1 MKKLLPFPMCFTSAR
16 GIRVSLLLPLAFTIA
31 CSALLPPSGGARAR
45 PETVGRGHMQIAPLT
60 FTGQHTTAAS
70 AGCQPP
76 PTSLKPRDIA
86 ELYGFTRLWSQGVQ
100 GSGKTIYL
108 VEIDAFQAGDIQN
121 YFACVGVPTTQ
132 LQVTTVGAAPQ
143 QVLGESTLDIEM
155 VAGLSRQA
163 NIVDVQTD
171 GNAPGDLWQHINA
184 CLQSVLAKATA
195 TGPGNSVVS
204 ISLGQPE
211 SLVSAADR
219 QALDASF
226 ASLYNV
232 GVPVFVAS
240 GDSGAALAQGGSPP
254 STSFPS
260 SDPWV
265 TSVGGT
271 VFVPTAQGGRADS
284 QGRLFTEVGW
294 SGSGGGASGF
304 YTRQPFQQATGI
316 PPTAAMRMVPDVSAV
331 ASDLALYLNG
341 QWITAGGTSAAAPIW
356 ASGATLVEQA
366 NASAGA
372 GRPLLTPALYSTG
385 AWAPGAF
392 FDITQG
398 KNPLPASP
406 GWDAV
411 TGLGTPNLPELVQ
424 VMRQQPAG

>member
-1 MKKLLPFPMCFTSAR
+1 MRKNLPFPVCFPTGR
-16 GIRVSLLLPLAFTIA
+16 GIRVNRLLLLALVIA
-31 CSALLPPSGGARAR
+31 STALLSLSGKAMAMPRSAEKSHMQFAPQSISRRQINTGGAN
-45 PETVGRGHMQIAPLT
+45 
-60 FTGQHTTAAS
+60 
-70 AGCQPP
+70 CQPSAA
-76 PTSLKPRDIA
+76 SLKPKDIA
-86 ELYGFTRLWSQGVQ
+86 GLYGYNRLWAQGVQ
-100 GSGKTIYL
+100 GSGKTVYL
-108 VEIDAFQAGDIQN
+108 VEIDAFRPNDIQN

-163 NIVDVQTD
+163 SIVDVQTD
-171 GNAPGDLWQHINA
+171 GNAPGDLWQHVNA
-184 CLQSVLAKATA
+184 CLQSILARATTA
-195 TGPGNSVVS
+195 GAGNSVVS

-211 SLVSAADR
+211 SQVSAADR

-226 ASLYNV
+226 ASLYNE
-232 GVPVFVAS
+232 GIPVFVAS
-240 GDSGAALAQGGSPP
+240 GDSGAALTQAGSPP

-271 VFVPTAQGGRADS
+271 VFVPNAQGDRADS

-294 SGSGGGASGF
+294 SGSGGGTSGIF
-304 YTRQPFQQATGI
+304 TRPAFQQAPGI
-316 PPTAAMRMVPDVSAV
+316 SPTVSMRLVPDVSAV

-366 NASAGA
+366 VASTSG
-372 GRPLLTPALYSTG
+372 GRPMFTQTLYSIAAST
-385 AWAPGAF
+385 PGAY

-398 KNPLPASP
+398 KNPLPAGP
-406 GWDAV
+406 GWDPV

-424 VMRQQPAG
+424 GMRQQTSG